1 MKHGI
6 DLIYH
11 ANFCDEEALDLLE
24 ANKDRFFVNPA
35 IGLTYT
41 TLYEMADYGMPQEKA
56 EEWGFKRELDG
67 AIAVTKELH
76 RRGVRVLP
84 FGDYGFEWNPVGR
97 DARDL
102 ELWQELM
109 GFSAIELLTMA
120 TRYGGEC
127 FGDAVG
133 LVAEGYL
140 ADLIMVDGD
149 PLADVRILQ
158 DTDRI
163 AMIMKDGAVYKEP
176 GARQRQQ
183 AAAE

>member
-1 MKHGI
+1 M
-6 DLIYH
+6 
-11 ANFCDEEALDLLE
+11 
-24 ANKDRFFVNPA
+24 
-35 IGLTYT
+35 
-41 TLYEMADYGMPQEKA
+41 
-56 EEWGFKRELDG
+56 
-67 AIAVTKELH
+67 TKELH

-109 GFSAIELLTMA
+109 GFSSIELLTMA

-140 ADLIMVDGD
+140 ADLIVVDGD

-176 GARQRQQ
+176 RERQRQQ